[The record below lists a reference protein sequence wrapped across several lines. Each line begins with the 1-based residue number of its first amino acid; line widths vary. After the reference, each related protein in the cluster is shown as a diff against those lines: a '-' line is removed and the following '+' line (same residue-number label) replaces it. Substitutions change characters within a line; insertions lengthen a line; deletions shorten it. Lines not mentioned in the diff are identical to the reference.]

1 MDRIK
6 AFFAAISTYLIVA
19 GVIALLI
26 FFLATQVPL
35 VRYFFEDEAPVI
47 TMQRVPKG
55 LGVTPQKVKLLVED
69 PLSGIELVRIRAEQ
83 SSLTLDLYSEYPPLG
98 VHEHEVEVTLDAIA
112 SGFKRGMVKI
122 TIEAFD
128 RSLASNGARH
138 SFEIP
143 VRFDA
148 PAIEIVSGQHN
159 TNRTG
164 MEFVLYRIKSD
175 SVLQTGVRVG
185 NTLFKGFAADQ
196 FDPDLSGISDLYFS
210 FFSIPREYQESEGKI
225 LVYATNE
232 VGNAAEQSF
241 YYRIRDR
248 KFRSWEYTVPD
259 IEQSRFTN
267 QEILRKVISGLKFHP
282 ERFWSE
288 RLKKPF
294 GSDSSPRIGDK
305 ILLTDASGEVKEFVN
320 DLMSFRTRGRAQ
332 VLVPDKGALVFRDY
346 LQGLGGVTIIDH
358 GFGLLSVY
366 SGLKN
371 MPLQKEGHLHEGDI
385 LGDATF
391 LDHLGSEGY
400 EYGLFFQGTPVR
412 AEEWWDSTWVFDHI
426 LLKIQELKVRFNI
439 RSVVISEESSGNLPE
454 QGFATLKSIER
465 QSPTY
470 DNSSIIHQN
479 KSDDRS
485 LNRNY
490 QRYQEENRDF

>member
-6 AFFAAISTYLIVA
+6 SFLAAISIYLIVA
-19 GVIALLI
+19 GGIALLI

-35 VRYFFEDEAPVI
+35 VRYFFENEAPVI
-47 TMQRVPKG
+47 TIEIIPKG

-83 SSLTLDLYSEYPPLG
+83 SSLTLDLYSEYPALG
-98 VHEHEVEVTLDAIA
+98 VHKHEVEITLDAIA
-112 SGFKRGMVKI
+112 SGFKKGMVKI

-148 PAIEIVSGQHN
+148 PHIEIVSGQHN

-175 SVLQTGVRVG
+175 SVIQTGVRVG
-185 NTLFKGFAADQ
+185 NTLFKGFPAEQ

-210 FFSIPREYQESEGKI
+210 FFSIPSNYKESEGKI
-225 LVYATNE
+225 LVYARNE
-232 VGNAAEQSF
+232 VGNASEQSF

-248 KFRSWEYTVPD
+248 KFRSWEYTVSD
-259 IEQSRFTN
+259 IEQSRFAN
-267 QEILRKVISGLKFHP
+267 QEKLRDVISGLKLHP
-282 ERFWSE
+282 ERLWSE
-288 RLKKPF
+288 KLKKPF
-294 GSDSSPRIGDK
+294 GSDSSPRIGDA
-305 ILLTDASGEVKEFVN
+305 ILLSNASGGVRQFEN
-320 DLMSFRTRGRAQ
+320 DLLSFRTKERAQ
-332 VLVPDKGALVFRDY
+332 VILPNKGSLVFRDY

-358 GFGLLSVY
+358 GFGFFSVY
-366 SGLKN
+366 SALN
-371 MPLQKEGHLHEGDI
+371 NIPLQKEGHLHEGDI
-385 LGDATF
+385 LGDTTF

-400 EYGLFFQGTPVR
+400 EYGLFFQGIPVR
-412 AEEWWDSTWVFDHI
+412 AEEWWDGTWVFDHI
-426 LLKIQELKVRFNI
+426 LLKIQELKVRFNL
-439 RSVVISEESSGNLPE
+439 RSVIISDQNSENLPE
-454 QGFATLKSIER
+454 QGYTTLKSIER
-465 QSPTY
+465 QSPIF
-470 DNSSIIHQN
+470 DNFSTIEQN
-479 KSDDRS
+479 KSEDRS